1 MAQTN
6 KLLYY
11 YAIFKVAIREYAW
24 GIFFS
29 KFIGLST
36 PADGK
41 SCLVKLAASYH
52 V

>member
-1 MAQTN
+1 MPYL
-6 KLLYY
+6 KWLLGNMLGV
-11 YAIFKVAIREYAW
+11 F
-24 GIFFS
+24 FFS